1 MMVKKPSSKSPRKQR
16 RQVRNAPMHERKKYL
31 KCRLDE
37 FLQEEYGLRSLV
49 IKKGDLVRIM
59 RGQFRDT
66 ESKVT
71 GVSYKKGVVYL
82 DNTTITKADG
92 KEAAVP
98 IHPSN
103 LMLVKL
109 ELDDERKT
117 LIESKVTKILESED

>member
-1 MMVKKPSSKSPRKQR
+1 MVKKPSSKSPRKQR
-16 RQVRNAPMHERKKYL
+16 RRIRNAAHHERKSML

-49 IKKGDLVRIM
+49 IKTGDLVRIM

-82 DNTTITKADG
+82 DSSTITKADG
-92 KEAAVP
+92 KEAQVP
-98 IHPSN
+98 VHPSN

-109 ELDDERKT
+109 EIDDERKA
-117 LIESKVTKILESED
+117 LIEGKVMKLAESED

>member
-1 MMVKKPSSKSPRKQR
+1 MVKKPSSKAPRKQR
-16 RQVRNAPMHERKKYL
+16 RRIRNAALHERKSLL

-49 IKKGDLVRIM
+49 VKKGDLVKVM

-66 ESKVT
+66 EGKVT
-71 GVSYKKGVVYL
+71 SVNYKKVRVFL
-82 DNTTITKADG
+82 ESATITKADG
-92 KEAAVP
+92 KEAPLP

-109 ELDDERKT
+109 ELDDERKS
-117 LIESKVTKILESED
+117 LIEGKVIKFAESDE

>member
-1 MMVKKPSSKSPRKQR
+1 MVKKPTTKSPRKQR
-16 RQVRNAPMHERKKYL
+16 RRIRNAALHEKKNLL

-49 IKKGDLVRIM
+49 VKKGDLVKIM

-66 ESKVT
+66 EGKVT
-71 GVSYKKGVVYL
+71 VVSHRTSRVFL
-82 DNTTITKADG
+82 DNATITKADG
-92 KEAAVP
+92 KEAPVP

-109 ELDDERKT
+109 ELDDERKQ
-117 LIESKVTKILESED
+117 LIESKVMKIAEGDE

>member
-1 MMVKKPSSKSPRKQR
+1 MVKKPSSKSPRKQR
-16 RQVRNAPMHERKKYL
+16 RRVRNAALHERKNML

-37 FLQEEYGLRSLV
+37 FLQEEFGLRSLV

-66 ESKVT
+66 EGKVT
-71 GVSYKKGVVYL
+71 NVSYKKGVVYL
-82 DNTTITKADG
+82 DNATITKADG
-92 KEAAVP
+92 KETSVP

-103 LMLVKL
+103 LMIVKL

-117 LIESKVTKILESED
+117 LIEGKVMKIVEGEE

>member
-1 MMVKKPSSKSPRKQR
+1 MVKKPSSKSPRKQR
-16 RQVRNAPMHERKKYL
+16 RQARNAPNHDRKRFL

-71 GVSYKKGVVYL
+71 AVSYKKRVVYL
-82 DNTTITKADG
+82 DNTSITKADG

-103 LMLVKL
+103 IMLVKL

-117 LIESKVTKILESED
+117 LIESKVTRILESED

>member
-1 MMVKKPSSKSPRKQR
+1 MVKKPSSKSPSKQR
-16 RQVRNAPMHERKKYL
+16 RRIRNAALHEKKALL

-49 IKKGDLVRIM
+49 VKKGDTVRIM

-66 ESKVT
+66 EGKVT
-71 GVSYKKGVVYL
+71 DVSYKKARVFL
-82 DNTTITKADG
+82 DNATITKADG
-92 KEAAVP
+92 KEASVP

-109 ELDDERKT
+109 ELNDERKD
-117 LIESKVTKILESED
+117 LIQSKVLKFAESED